1 MKRKEKTVLDGRSK
15 SELVSKGF
23 SSTELTGVETGQKLQ
38 VSVRL
43 EAETI
48 QLIEEIQDQ
57 TGCSFA
63 ESVRRIVRK
72 GLMEQSSNNILTDS
86 QGGRKR

>member
-1 MKRKEKTVLDGRSK
+1 MKDKEMTVARRSRTK
-15 SELVSKGF
+15 LTSKGF
-23 SSTELTGVETGQKLQ
+23 NSTELTGVETGQKLQ

-48 QLIEEIQDQ
+48 HLIEEIQEK

-63 ESVRRIVRK
+63 ESLRRIVRK
-72 GLMEQSSNNILTDS
+72 GLMDQNSKLSTHHEDEL
-86 QGGRKR
+86 